1 MNNLY
6 TKYNNCIFNC
16 SLCERNYDHQLN
28 KCFIFIE
35 YKRLLSRYNYFSYSL
50 KYNDRLGFCSS
61 SILLYYM
68 KNNKMNIFMIKEE
81 RNNKLKFNFPGGK
94 REWGINRKNNIYY
107 MESYKQTA
115 LREFIEEL
123 REIYSLNTLY
133 LINKYIK
140 EFIHKNS
147 RVLWIADNKMVYN
160 IIEIPEN
167 LALSN
172 NNNAAWFEVNDLIN
186 NNFINIFDFSKEAI
200 IELKYRYN
208 L

>member
-16 SLCERNYDHQLN
+16 SLCERDYDHPLN

-81 RNNKLKFNFPGGK
+81 RNNK
-94 REWGINRKNNIYY
+94 
-107 MESYKQTA
+107 
-115 LREFIEEL
+115 EE
-123 REIYSLNTLY
+123 R
-133 LINKYIK
+133 
-140 EFIHKNS
+140 
-147 RVLWIADNKMVYN
+147 
-160 IIEIPEN
+160 
-167 LALSN
+167 
-172 NNNAAWFEVNDLIN
+172 
-186 NNFINIFDFSKEAI
+186 
-200 IELKYRYN
+200 
-208 L
+208 